1 MIIYDERLG
10 AFLLNGK
17 NYSYAMYINR
27 LGMLQNLYFGAK
39 IDAGDLA
46 YLVASTGAESVPSK
60 DDPNRDCAYNVLPS
74 ECGFFGHGDYRE
86 PTVFF
91 TREDGAS
98 MSRLRCLSHKIYE
111 GVPHVPALPH
121 ARKTNAQSGA
131 NNAKTLSVT
140 LKDDSSPT
148 EIILNYTVYDDD
160 VLVRNLEIRNAGKE
174 TLDIGRAYSFC
185 FELPNGEYSSLRL
198 GGRWAQE
205 RIPGIAPIAHGITK
219 LSSLRGASS
228 HTTNPFMGILKEGCT
243 EDLGECFGVQ
253 LIYSGSFSL
262 MCEKN
267 SETPLRVQ
275 GGISEFG
282 FSWLLS
288 PGETFVA
295 PQAAI
300 AYSGE
305 GIGGMSRAYADFLR
319 AYVITPA
326 FVNARRPIL
335 INNWEATYF
344 DFDNEKLFPII
355 DEAARLGLD
364 TFVLDD
370 GWFGARNDDRR
381 GLGDWF
387 VNDKKLEGGLDSV
400 IRRCKEKGLKF
411 GLWFEPEMVN
421 EDSDLFREHPDYAIS
436 KIGEEPTR
444 GRTQLVL
451 DFTRK
456 EVVDCVFR
464 MMADILKKHDISYVK
479 WDMNRQLSDLGSTYL
494 DKDSQQ
500 ELFHRYVLGMYA
512 MQERLVQEFPD
523 LLLENC
529 SGGGARFDPGM
540 LYYSPQIWCSDNT
553 DAVERLM
560 IQEGSALIYP
570 LSVIGAHV
578 SDCPNHSV
586 GRVTPFETRG
596 HVALAGTFGY
606 ELDITKIPEED
617 RALIPEQTATYNKY
631 RHLIQQGEYYRIA
644 SYRENHKY
652 DCWALSSQDKKEVL
666 VTYVQVLGVPNSH
679 SRKVFL
685 RGFDPKVTYRLEGT
699 EETYT
704 GEMLMKGGFLMKDFW
719 GDFKS
724 RLYHF
729 TAK

>member
-27 LGMLQNLYFGAK
+27 LGMLQNLHFGAK

-98 MSRLRCLSHKIYE
+98 MSRLRYLSHKIYE

-148 EIILNYTVYDDD
+148 EIILNYTVYDDSD

-479 WDMNRQLSDLGSTYL
+479 WDMNRNLSEYYSAALPASRQGEFS
-494 DKDSQQ
+494 
-500 ELFHRYVLGMYA
+500 HRYILGVYDLA
-512 MQERLVQEFPD
+512 SRLIEAFPD
-523 LLLENC
+523 LFIEGC
-529 SGGGARFDPGM
+529 ASGGGRFDAGM
-540 LYYSPQIWCSDNT
+540 LYYFPQIWTSDDT
-553 DAVERLM
+553 DAYERAK
-560 IQEGSALIYP
+560 IQWGTATCYP
-570 LSVIGAHV
+570 VSSMSCHV
-578 SDCPNHSV
+578 AACPNHQTQ
-586 GRVTPFETRG
+586 RITPFSTRG
-596 HVALAGTFGY
+596 AIASLGATGY
-606 ELDITKIPEED
+606 ELDLSKMTGEEKELTKKQVENYKRIQDLVLHGDLYRLQNPFEENYFCEM
-617 RALIPEQTATYNKY
+617 LVSK
-631 RHLIQQGEYYRIA
+631 
-644 SYRENHKY
+644 
-652 DCWALSSQDKKEVL
+652 DKKQAYL
-666 VTYVQVLGVPNSH
+666 VAERIHGVPCDYSVLF
-679 SRKVFL
+679 RL
-685 RGFDPKVTYRLEGT
+685 RGLDENVVYHIEELGLNASGKVLMSSGILSPKLPDYGSVT
-699 EETYT
+699 
-704 GEMLMKGGFLMKDFW
+704 M
-719 GDFKS
+719 
-724 RLYHF
+724 HF
-729 TAK
+729 TAI